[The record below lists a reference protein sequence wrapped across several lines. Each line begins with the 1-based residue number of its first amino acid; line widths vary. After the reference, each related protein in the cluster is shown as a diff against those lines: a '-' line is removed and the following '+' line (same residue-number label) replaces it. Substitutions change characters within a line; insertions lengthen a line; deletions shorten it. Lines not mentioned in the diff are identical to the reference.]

1 MRNVIKSI
9 FNTGIL
15 TNPDICP
22 ELPVEADGLPAIS
35 AIPCLGESCGKCA
48 TVCPMKAITVKENE
62 ITLDRGRCLGCHSC
76 TGCCTTGTIIHDR
89 STRTAVLKRED
100 LILSNMPKEKNS
112 QQAASHPF
120 LQSLHI
126 REVSTGCNACDLEV
140 LATTNAIF
148 DIARFGIHITASPR
162 FADALLVTGPV
173 GMAMHDPLQRC
184 YDAMAEPR
192 LVIAVG
198 TSAIC
203 GGLHSGGY
211 AEANGVDTILP
222 VAAYIPGEP
231 PHPWSI
237 IHGALLAMGRI

>member
-1 MRNVIKSI
+1 MRNLLKTI

-15 TNPDICP
+15 TDPDICP

-35 AIPCLGESCGKCA
+35 ASPCQGESCGKCVDA
-48 TVCPMKAITVKENE
+48 CPMKAITVKGHD
-62 ITLDRGRCLGCHSC
+62 ITLDRGRCIGCHTC
-76 TGCCTTGTIIHDR
+76 TGCCPTGTIVHDH
-89 STRTAVLKRED
+89 STRTAVLCRED
-100 LILSNMPKEKNS
+100 LILSNTQTAKPARKP
-112 QQAASHPF
+112 AAHPF
-120 LQSLHI
+120 RQSLHI

-173 GMAMHDPLQRC
+173 GNAMRDPLLRC

-192 LVIAVG
+192 IVIAAG

-203 GGLHSGGY
+203 GGLHGGGY
-211 AEANGVDTILP
+211 AEANGVEGILP
-222 VAAYIPGEP
+222 IAAYIPGEP

-237 IHGALLAMGRI
+237 IHGALLAMGR